1 MNKLTNELVG
11 VLRWPKKPFEKHLTM
26 KWLSKKFTFDKKY
39 SEKEVNE
46 IIKRNHSFDNIAL
59 LRRELISKKF
69 LARKKDGS
77 IYWKTN

>member
-11 VLRWPKKPFEKHLTM
+11 VLRWPKKPSEKYLVI
-26 KWLSKKFTFDKKY
+26 KWL
-39 SEKEVNE
+39 
-46 IIKRNHSFDNIAL
+46 
-59 LRRELISKKF
+59 SKKF